1 MADIRYTKDHEYV
14 RVDGETGVVGITDH
28 AQSQLG
34 DIVYVELPPIGKSLV
49 AGEQVAVIESVKAA
63 AELYSPVTGDVVAI
77 NSALEADPALINREA
92 EAGGWFMK
100 LKLSDRSQVEA
111 LMDAE
116 TYAKFVEGLA

>member
-1 MADIRYTKDHEYV
+1 MTDIRYTKDHEYV
-14 RVDGETGVVGITDH
+14 RIDGETGVVGITDH

-34 DIVYVELPPIGKSLV
+34 DIVYVELPPTGKSLV

-63 AELYSPVTGDVVAI
+63 AELYAPVTGEVVEI
-77 NSALEADPALINREA
+77 NSALQADPALVNREA

-116 TYAKFVEGLA
+116 AYTKFVEGLA